1 MTRLTMPKPTHL
13 TPMELVANVWPVAD
27 QQNGLVQR
35 FFMRAYAM
43 DADDAT
49 ISRTLTAL
57 APTDFIM
64 AKVFP
69 VQKAIQ
75 TMTDFGPLM
84 GCVGI
89 GDFHL
94 LQSQVLDAAFQELEQ
109 DFAKLQGISM
119 VTGTPVAIG
128 TLPSFPPDP
137 YLVVTTLVETPD
149 GRLLPQLP
157 NR

>member
-1 MTRLTMPKPTHL
+1 
-13 TPMELVANVWPVAD
+13 MELVANVWPVAD
-27 QQNGLVQR
+27 QLTGLVQR
-35 FFMRAYAM
+35 FFIRAYAL

-64 AKVFP
+64 AKVFRVP
-69 VQKAIQ
+69 KAIR
-75 TMTDFGPLM
+75 TMTDFGTLE

-89 GDFHL
+89 GDFHM

-119 VTGTPVAIG
+119 ATGKPTAIG
-128 TLPSFPPDP
+128 ILPRFPEDP

-149 GRLLPQLP
+149 GRLLPRLP
-157 NR
+157 AS